1 MLVAPA
7 GVGKLAAGLSG
18 ADPPLI
24 LDRRVT
30 CGGGSSSRRGMS
42 RWEWGRGVGAPEHHV
57 SGTGIAHWPVASA
70 ERGSFSKSQR
80 GGASEAARS
89 AVAPLADAD
98 DECGGMGEDADSRPA
113 FSASARHAASWCSM
127 RSTIAIASG
136 EYWVGGAAPRRL
148 LLLPPLL
155 LLLLPLLLL
164 PLPLP
169 LPLLL
174 LLPLPL
180 MAPLLP
186 SSSALNALPPP
197 RAPGG
202 GMADDCARPAE
213 VSILGAAGSMWAMWA
228 MWAMWTAA
236 VCAATWRWRGRR
248 RW

>member
-1 MLVAPA
+1 
-7 GVGKLAAGLSG
+7 
-18 ADPPLI
+18 
-24 LDRRVT
+24 
-30 CGGGSSSRRGMS
+30 MS

-186 SSSALNALPPP
+186 SSPALNALPPP